1 MPASTPTG
9 TKAHPQPIAPSR
21 IEQGRREGRQLSVDA
36 VYMYAVPATTFAL
49 VERAIASCKSV
60 TDVLL
65 GWKPAGD
72 ANGERGMQSTG
83 QFVDGRAY
91 RLGERANLR
100 ELEVLQHSRELI
112 TAVPGHDCAP
122 ARPKRRSVAELARG
136 EATLQRPPDPAA
148 YAISRIRPEGCP
160 GRLRRAVGKVYDG
173 IDRKLEAWISE
184 QPLFFVATAPLSEGG
199 HVNVSPKGPAGAFRV
214 LGPRRVAYIDVVGS
228 GAETLAHLREN
239 GRIVVMFCAFAGPPR
254 IVRLHGKGTVA
265 QIGAPCFEDLK
276 AIFDLESLQR
286 DGLDEVDLR
295 SVIEVD
301 VSRVADSCGYGV
313 PLMRFEGQRP
323 QGRAWVENRLRTHGA
338 NALMDYSRELNAASI
353 DGLPGIDPEL
363 LPQRS

>member
-1 MPASTPTG
+1 M
-9 TKAHPQPIAPSR
+9 
-21 IEQGRREGRQLSVDA
+21 
-36 VYMYAVPATTFAL
+36 
-49 VERAIASCKSV
+49 
-60 TDVLL
+60 
-65 GWKPAGD
+65 
-72 ANGERGMQSTG
+72 
-83 QFVDGRAY
+83 
-91 RLGERANLR
+91 
-100 ELEVLQHSRELI
+100 
-112 TAVPGHDCAP
+112 
-122 ARPKRRSVAELARG
+122 
-136 EATLQRPPDPAA
+136 
-148 YAISRIRPEGCP
+148 
-160 GRLRRAVGKVYDG
+160 GKVYDG

-214 LGPRRVAYIDVVGS
+214 LGPRRVAYVDVVGS

-265 QIGAPCFEDLK
+265 QVGASGFEDLK
-276 AIFDLESLQR
+276 AMFDLESLQR
-286 DGLDEVDLR
+286 DGLDEVELR

-313 PLMRFEGQRP
+313 PLMRFEGHRP